1 MYCKN
6 CGKQLPEGAAFCMN
20 CGTAVEAAPAPATEP
35 AVEPVVEPVVEPK
48 KVEAA
53 APKAEQPKTEKKLPP
68 IVVAMK
74 TCFLDKYA
82 DFSGRTGRTQFW
94 WWYLVCVA
102 VCWIPY
108 LGWIASLALIVPQ
121 LSAGARR
128 LHDVGESALKL
139 LFLLIPFFG
148 FFVMLIWW
156 TKPSVEGP
164 NEYGPQPE
172 E

>member
-20 CGTAVEAAPAPATEP
+20 CGTAVEATPAPAPA
-35 AVEPVVEPVVEPK
+35 AEPK
-48 KVEAA
+48 KQPTVT
-53 APKAEQPKTEKKLPP
+53 PKTEKKLPP

-74 TCFLDKYA
+74 TCFLEKYA
-82 DFSGRTGRTQFW
+82 DFSGRTSRTQFW

-156 TKPSVEGP
+156 TKPSVEGA